1 MVERVLP
8 STVSDWPF
16 FSSASLTW
24 SGPKVTSQ
32 STFLEVLVTSAAHLL
47 IHCGLYS
54 SPTFSAIL
62 PPGTGTSVCL
72 PLASIVTLAESLA

>member
-8 STVSDWPF
+8 STVREPPF
-16 FSSASLTW
+16 FSRAALTW
-24 SGPKVTSQ
+24 SGPKLISQ
-32 STFLEVLVTSAAHLL
+32 STVLEVLVTSAAHLL